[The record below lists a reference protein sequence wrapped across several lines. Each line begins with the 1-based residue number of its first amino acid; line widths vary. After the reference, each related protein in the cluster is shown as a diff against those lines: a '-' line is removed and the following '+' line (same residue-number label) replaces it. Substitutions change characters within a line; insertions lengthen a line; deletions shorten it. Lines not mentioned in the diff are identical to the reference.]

1 MNKCLIFCNRAISK
15 ITLTRVLFLLTVY
28 LLCRLIVS
36 TYEIVEDKNAII
48 SDYETELSQLKLNNN
63 ELVSIIV
70 EQNKIIDNV
79 VAAKEVSQDELV
91 NIRTRTERVV
101 TTKVITR
108 TAIREKP
115 IQIPSSR
122 LKHIDT
128 MWRKKK

>member
-1 MNKCLIFCNRAISK
+1 MNKCLIFCNRAIST

-48 SDYETELSQLKLNNN
+48 SDYETELSQLKLNND

-70 EQNKIIDNV
+70 EQNKIIDN
-79 VAAKEVSQDELV
+79 AIADKEVSQEELINV
-91 NIRTRTERVV
+91 RTRTERVV

-108 TAIREKP
+108 HTVRVKP

-122 LKHIDT
+122 LKHIDK
-128 MWRKKK
+128 MWRKK

>member
-1 MNKCLIFCNRAISK
+1 MNKYLIFCNRAIST

-79 VAAKEVSQDELV
+79 VAAKEVSQEELV

-128 MWRKKK
+128 MWRKK